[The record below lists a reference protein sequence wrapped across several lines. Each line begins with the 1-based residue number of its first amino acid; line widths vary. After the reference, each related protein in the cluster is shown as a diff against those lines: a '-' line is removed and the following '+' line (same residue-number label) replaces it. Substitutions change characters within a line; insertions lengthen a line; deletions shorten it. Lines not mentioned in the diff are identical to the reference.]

1 MDDDDIVGALSLD
14 LSKAF
19 DTIDHEIL
27 LKKMQVE
34 FGVVGS
40 TEEWF

>member
-1 MDDDDIVGALSLD
+1 MD

-27 LKKMQVE
+27 WQTSYIIMVLEVFQRA
-34 FGVVGS
+34 
-40 TEEWF
+40 